1 MSREEKVSRVRGCLQ
16 VGSYP
21 VAMNVREDNKTIQGC
36 VLVVDDDPHV
46 RKTVHIALLQ
56 GGYDVREAENG
67 EQAIET
73 IQHTTV
79 DQMVDVII
87 CDLMMPKMGGKEVI
101 PFFRSQFPT
110 IPIIVITA
118 FPDVQSATAL
128 FKQGVVDYLIK
139 PVEAGTLLEAVRRAM
154 GEQAMLG

>member
-1 MSREEKVSRVRGCLQ
+1 
-16 VGSYP
+16 
-21 VAMNVREDNKTIQGC
+21 MNVREDKKTSQGR

-73 IQHTTV
+73 IQRTTV

-87 CDLMMPKMGGKEVI
+87 CDLEMPKMGGKEVI

-139 PVEAGTLLEAVRRAM
+139 PVESGTLLEAVRRAM

>member
-1 MSREEKVSRVRGCLQ
+1 
-16 VGSYP
+16 VGSYFLA
-21 VAMNVREDNKTIQGC
+21 VTMRDEKKIMQGR

-73 IQHTTV
+73 IQRATV
-79 DQMVDVII
+79 EQMIDVII
-87 CDLMMPKMGGKEVI
+87 CDLQMPKMGGREVI
-101 PFFRSQFPT
+101 PFFRSEFPT
-110 IPIIVITA
+110 IPIIVMTG
-118 FPDVQSATAL
+118 FPDVQSAAGL

-139 PVEAGTLLEAVRRAM
+139 PVEAGTLIEAVRRAI

>member
-1 MSREEKVSRVRGCLQ
+1 MPAGGIVHS
-16 VGSYP
+16 
-21 VAMNVREDNKTIQGC
+21 VAMNVRADKKTSQGF

-87 CDLMMPKMGGKEVI
+87 CDLLMPKMAGKEVI

-118 FPDVQSATAL
+118 YPDVQSATAL

-139 PVEAGTLLEAVRRAM
+139 PVEAETLLEAVRRAM

>member
-1 MSREEKVSRVRGCLQ
+1 
-16 VGSYP
+16 
-21 VAMNVREDNKTIQGC
+21 MNVREGKRMIQGR
-36 VLVVDDDPHV
+36 VLIVDDDAHV

-56 GGYDVREAENG
+56 GGYDVCEAEDG
-67 EQAIET
+67 VQAIDT
-73 IQHTTV
+73 IQHTSA
-79 DQMVDVII
+79 DKIVDVII
-87 CDLMMPKMGGKEVI
+87 CDLEMPKMGGKEVI

-110 IPIIVITA
+110 IPIIVMTG

-139 PVEAGTLLEAVRRAM
+139 PVELGTLLEAVRRAM

>member
-1 MSREEKVSRVRGCLQ
+1 VV
-16 VGSYP
+16 
-21 VAMNVREDNKTIQGC
+21 ED
-36 VLVVDDDPHV
+36 DSHV
-46 RKTVHIALLQ
+46 RKTLQIALLQ

-67 EQAIET
+67 EEAIKT

-87 CDLMMPKMGGKEVI
+87 CDLLMPKMGGKDVI

-110 IPIIVITA
+110 I
-118 FPDVQSATAL
+118 